1 MKKIIVNSGNSNYPV
16 IIDNSFFNK
25 LPGILESF
33 GVHNNLYI
41 VIDQNVFKHYKEL
54 IVNTFSNSGNKIY
67 YYILPSGESTKSEIH
82 LKKIYKSLLENNF
95 GRDTTLIAIGG
106 GVTGDIAGYTAATYM
121 RGIHLIHIPTTLLAM
136 IDSSIGG
143 KTGINFEK
151 RKNIIGAFY
160 QPRLVFIDTK
170 FLTTLPQREINS
182 AIGELIKYGLISN
195 ENFYDFLFK
204 NTDKIKSLDIKA
216 VSRSIIESVSIKAA
230 IVSQDEFE
238 TKGIRKILNLGHT
251 FAHAIESSMG
261 FKIKHGE
268 AVIIGIICALFL
280 SRSYG
285 LLKEEELKKLLH
297 FPCSIAIPRSAKNF
311 DNKAVIKAMINDKK
325 NINDKIMFV
334 LLTGPGQII
343 VDVPVEESTINYV
356 LNRAKNNCLI

>member
-1 MKKIIVNSGNSNYPV
+1 
-16 IIDNSFFNK
+16 
-25 LPGILESF
+25 
-33 GVHNNLYI
+33 
-41 VIDQNVFKHYKEL
+41 
-54 IVNTFSNSGNKIY
+54 
-67 YYILPSGESTKSEIH
+67 
-82 LKKIYKSLLENNF
+82 
-95 GRDTTLIAIGG
+95 
-106 GVTGDIAGYTAATYM
+106 M

-151 RKNIIGAFY
+151 RKNIIGVFY